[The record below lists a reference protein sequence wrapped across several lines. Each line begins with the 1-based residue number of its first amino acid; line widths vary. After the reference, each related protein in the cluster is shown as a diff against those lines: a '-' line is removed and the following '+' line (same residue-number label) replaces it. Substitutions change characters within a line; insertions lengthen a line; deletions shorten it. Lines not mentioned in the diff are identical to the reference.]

1 MTQPCLGLWTFVGLT
16 YVPFFVFDY
25 FLTSLSVVVYGP
37 HSIVGVRITTIPV
50 EDAVYSFSTMNLY
63 TSFYRVGGR
72 VWNKA

>member
-1 MTQPCLGLWTFVGLT
+1 
-16 YVPFFVFDY
+16 VFDY